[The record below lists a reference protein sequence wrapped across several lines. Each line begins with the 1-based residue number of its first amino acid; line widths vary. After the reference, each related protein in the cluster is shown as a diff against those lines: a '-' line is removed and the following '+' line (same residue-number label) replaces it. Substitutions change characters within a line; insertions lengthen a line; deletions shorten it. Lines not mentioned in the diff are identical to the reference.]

1 MGRAAIVVPLLAVAA
16 ATAAPLRAGQ
26 AQQQP
31 APPPAFRSSVDL
43 VPVDVSVIA
52 GDGKPV
58 AGLKAEDFSLT
69 VDGRPR
75 RVASAEFLSA
85 GRESSATAARTAP
98 ISYSTNADTGGR
110 LILLVVDQA
119 SIGPGRGR
127 AAMESAIRFIS
138 QLSPADKIALV
149 TVPSS
154 STQVDFTRNHS
165 LVSAALP
172 RLSGQAETYPTN
184 YRIAVSEAIAI
195 QRGDPNTLGSVI
207 DRECGSLRQPE
218 ELDFCRSRVVADI
231 SGIASL
237 IHERTQNTL
246 GMLRSL
252 LDHLAQTP
260 APKTVVLVS
269 EGLVLE
275 RVTDVAWIGA
285 AAAKAQ
291 ATIHSLHLEAPT
303 ADASVVREPVA
314 PGRDRALGREGLE
327 LVASVTRG
335 NVFQVASAADNAFAR
350 LSLELS
356 GYYLLSF
363 EPEAADRDGKPHKI
377 KVSLPGRSNI
387 DIRSRSEFSVDYKRA
402 KTDEEI
408 LADALRSPLLATD
421 IGLKVNAYTLK
432 DLETARLRVLVIAE
446 IDRAANPEGHLALAY
461 ALYDPTGQIVTSD
474 IDRDVKAPVQPNKTQ
489 VYTTFLLSS
498 NAGPHT
504 LKLAVLDNTG
514 RRGSVDHEFTPGLRT
529 LGELRAADLL
539 LAEDADS
546 GSEATPSIGGEFT
559 SGVVNTYI
567 ELYSDVVETLKSVSV
582 MFEVAETEDG
592 RAVDGAVGRV
602 RTANVGA
609 PNRKA
614 LEASFKTT
622 LLPPGNYVARAIVTA
637 GGQRLGAV
645 SRPFRVGKPVA
656 VAKGT
661 GGLGLKAASR
671 PATVPFASRTERFD
685 RGAVLTPQVVGF
697 FLERM
702 NLAAGGESAA
712 AVIEHAQAG
721 RFEQALSSLRART
734 GTVPGAFL
742 TGLALYAKGDLDA
755 AAAKFREAL
764 RLDSEFF
771 PAAFYLGSCYA
782 AGGRDDQAVGAWQLS
797 LVTQSDAAFIF
808 TLLGDALLRLREPA
822 QALEV
827 LNEAA
832 AQWPNDEEVQVRL
845 GAAYAMSGKR
855 ADALAKLE
863 PYLAAHPQDHER
875 HLIALRTLYEARAA
889 GAPVRSAEE
898 DRALFTRLA
907 QAYAA
912 AKGPQQPLID
922 VWQRTMAK

>member
-1 MGRAAIVVPLLAVAA
+1 MQRAAIVILLVFVTAGAVASPSGA
-16 ATAAPLRAGQ
+16 EQQ
-26 AQQQP
+26 AQT
-31 APPPAFRSSVDL
+31 PAFRSSVDL
-43 VPVDVSVIA
+43 VPVDVTVIA

-58 AGLKAEDFSLT
+58 SGLKPDDFSLT
-69 VDGRPR
+69 VDGRQR
-75 RVASAEFLSA
+75 RVASAEFISA
-85 GRESSATAARTAP
+85 VRDLPSAARTAP
-98 ISYSTNADTGGR
+98 VTYSTNADTGGR
-110 LILLVVDQA
+110 LIMFVVDQG

-138 QLSPADKIALV
+138 QLSPADKIALI
-149 TVPSS
+149 TVPSAA
-154 STQVDFTRNHS
+154 TQIDFTRNHA
-165 LVSAALP
+165 LVTAALP
-172 RLSGQAETYPTN
+172 RLSGQADTHATN
-184 YRIAVSEAIAI
+184 YRIGVSEAVAI
-195 QRGDPNTLGSVI
+195 QRGDPGTLASVI
-207 DRECGSLRQPE
+207 ERECGSIRQPE
-218 ELDFCRSRVVADI
+218 EADYCRSRVVADI
-231 SGIASL
+231 TAITTL

-246 GMLRSL
+246 GALRSL
-252 LDHLAQTP
+252 LDRMAQTP

-275 RVTDVAWIGA
+275 RVSDVAWIGA

-303 ADASVVREPVA
+303 ADASVVREPVS

-363 EPEAADRDGKPHKI
+363 EPEASDRDGKPHKI
-377 KVSLPGRSNI
+377 KVSLPGRSGVE
-387 DIRSRSEFSVDYKRA
+387 IRSRSEFAVDYKRA
-402 KTDEEI
+402 RTDEEI
-408 LADALRSPLLATD
+408 LADALRSPLLVTD
-421 IGLKVNAYTLK
+421 IGLKVNAYSLK
-432 DLETARLRVLVIAE
+432 DLETARLRVLLIAE
-446 IDRAANPEGHLALAY
+446 IDRAANPDGHLALAY
-461 ALYDPTGQIVTSD
+461 ALTDSSGKVVTSE
-474 IDRDVKAPVQPNKTQ
+474 IDRDVKAPVQANKLQT
-489 VYTTFLLSS
+489 YTTFLLS
-498 NAGPHT
+498 NATGPHT
-504 LKLAVLDNTG
+504 LKVAVLDSTG
-514 RRGSVDHEFTPGLRT
+514 RRGSVEHEFTAGLRT

-559 SGVVNTYI
+559 SGVVKTYI
-567 ELYSDVVETLKSVSV
+567 ELYSDVVETLKGASV
-582 MFEVAETEDG
+582 MFEVAENEEG
-592 RAVDGAVGRV
+592 RAVDGAVGRLRASSV
-602 RTANVGA
+602 EA
-609 PNRKA
+609 PNRRA
-614 LEASFKTT
+614 LEAAFKTT
-622 LLPPGNYVARAIVTA
+622 LLPPGNYVVRAVVSA
-637 GGQRLGAV
+637 SGQRLGV
-645 SRPFRVGKPVA
+645 VTRPLRVGKPVA
-656 VAKGT
+656 AVKGT
-661 GGLGLKAASR
+661 GGLGLKSASR
-671 PATVPFASRTERFD
+671 SASIPFASRTERFD
-685 RGAVLTPQVVGF
+685 RTAVLTPQVVGF
-697 FLERM
+697 FMERM
-702 NLAAGGESAA
+702 NLAAGGESSAA
-712 AVIEHAQAG
+712 AVIEHAQSG
-721 RFEQALSSLRART
+721 RFDEALGSLRART
-734 GTVPGAFL
+734 GTVPAAFL
-742 TGLALYAKGDLDA
+742 NGLSLYSKGDLDG

-764 RLDSEFF
+764 RMDSEFF

-808 TLLGDALLRLREPA
+808 TLLGDALLRMRDAA

-863 PYLAAHPQDHER
+863 PYLASHPQDHER
-875 HLIALRTLYEARAA
+875 HLIALRALYEARAA
-889 GAPVRSAEE
+889 GTPIRSADE

-912 AKGPQQPLID
+912 AKGPQQPLVD